1 MTRLNIVTTH
11 NQISTCILLIFIA
24 SNFTNRFSYDVPG
37 SAMQHEL
44 FRRVVVSA
52 AAWLDDKEFVQ

>member
-11 NQISTCILLIFIA
+11 NQISILLIFIA
-24 SNFTNRFSYDVPG
+24 SNFTNRFLYDVPG

>member
-11 NQISTCILLIFIA
+11 NQISILLIFIA